1 MKRTQKEELEKK
13 PQFQTYA
20 SNKSFRSY
28 LLFWLG
34 QNISLL
40 GSSIVRFAIIWWIT
54 VETESAIILS
64 IASVITFLPQ
74 VITVPIA
81 GVFADKWNRR
91 LALIIIDFS
100 QALFTFILVL
110 VFLGGWGTV
119 LVVLAFNFI
128 RSIFQAFHMP
138 TVDAIVPAMVPKD
151 RLTRMNSINNL
162 FTGLIRFFGPII
174 GAVFLVFWS
183 ITEIL
188 WIDIITFIIAV
199 IPLLFISIPS
209 VERDYDKQEEFSF
222 TQEFKEGLLLLKNT
236 PGFLVLAL
244 WSLIVNFLSVPFMT
258 LLPYF
263 VKVTHSGTE
272 LNYAIL
278 LACLQAGSII
288 GALIISIKKN
298 WSRKPLIIMGSG
310 VLTFIGYLLVALTP
324 PGFFLMIC
332 IGIVIRGFT
341 FATGTPIYYTI
352 LQTAVPPDKQGRI
365 SSIDTT
371 ISFAIIPVGMA
382 IAGPL
387 ANFMGI
393 VNYFIILSISG
404 ILVNVVFYFF
414 TGIRKIKY

>member
-1 MKRTQKEELEKK
+1 MQEEELEKK

-20 SNKSFRSY
+20 SNKSFRTY

-54 VETESAIILS
+54 VETESAIFLS

-74 VITVPIA
+74 VITIPIA

-100 QALFTFILVL
+100 QAIITFILVL
-110 VFLGGWGTV
+110 IFLGGWGTV
-119 LVVLAFNFI
+119 WVVLLFNFI
-128 RSIFQAFHMP
+128 RNIFHAFHMP
-138 TVDAIVPAMVPKD
+138 TVDAIVPAMIPKD
-151 RLTRMNSINNL
+151 NLTRMNSINNL

-174 GAVFLVFWS
+174 GAVLLAFWS

-188 WIDIITFIIAV
+188 WIDLITFIIAV
-199 IPLLFISIPS
+199 IPLLFISIPL
-209 VERDYDKQEEFSF
+209 VEKDQDKQEEYSF
-222 TQEFKEGLLLLKNT
+222 IQEFKEGLLLLKTT
-236 PGFLVLAL
+236 PGFLILAL
-244 WSLIVNFLSVPFMT
+244 WSLLVNFLTVPFVT

-263 VKVTHSGTE
+263 VRVTHSGTE

-278 LACLQAGSII
+278 LAYFQAGSII
-288 GALIISIKKN
+288 GALIISIKEN
-298 WSRKPLIIMGSG
+298 WSRKILIIMGSATI
-310 VLTFIGYLLVALTP
+310 TFIGYLFVALTP
-324 PGFFLMIC
+324 PGFFLMMG
-332 IGIVIRGFT
+332 IGVFIRGFT
-341 FATGTPIYYTI
+341 FATGLPIYFTI

-371 ISFAIIPVGMA
+371 ISFAIMPVGMA

-404 ILVNVVFYFF
+404 ILVNVAFYFF
-414 TGIRKIKY
+414 AGIRKISY